1 MQDSERTFVTFV
13 FVGRRLARLGGGGR
27 GGGCS
32 TRTRTPTRAR
42 SRSRLPVRRDAQLV
56 LQPVVIGQVLADPA
70 HCVSVVYRRQLCNT
84 HTHIF
89 KTNV

>member
-1 MQDSERTFVTFV
+1 M
-13 FVGRRLARLGGGGR
+13 VGVALVPA
-27 GGGCS
+27 
-32 TRTRTPTRAR
+32 PPPAPAA
-42 SRSRLPVRRDAQLV
+42 RLPVRRDAQLV

-84 HTHIF
+84 HTHIT